1 MVPDCLPNLSTE
13 TLLSGLPVK
22 DFPDSLE
29 VLGLAVLVLEAVV
42 SVLPGIDTEKRGV
55 LANDRV
61 LVLFTYLDRNITG
74 LLILHQPRPTTALNA
89 RQSSIELILKLPKAT
104 VRLINRLTK
113 HARGGFTTTGTL
125 RSQIFP
131 EQGMVDVATTVEVDE
146 RLKGDLGC
154 DVALGLRFLQF
165 FDVGVVAGYV
175 DVVVALVVDFHD
187 LAGDGWFEGA
197 IVIYIPL
204 VDCRQIFRSRHVYC
218 FDLGRVTLVRTKLVP
233 ARPARGAEAPARK
246 AARAV
251 ELRKRV
257 ADIVNIT

>member
-1 MVPDCLPNLSTE
+1 M
-13 TLLSGLPVK
+13 
-22 DFPDSLE
+22 
-29 VLGLAVLVLEAVV
+29 
-42 SVLPGIDTEKRGV
+42 
-55 LANDRV
+55 
-61 LVLFTYLDRNITG
+61 
-74 LLILHQPRPTTALNA
+74 
-89 RQSSIELILKLPKAT
+89 
-104 VRLINRLTK
+104 
-113 HARGGFTTTGTL
+113 
-125 RSQIFP
+125 
-131 EQGMVDVATTVEVDE
+131 ATTVEVDE

-187 LAGDGWFEGA
+187 LARDGWFEGA

-218 FDLGRVTLVRTKLVP
+218 FDLGMELLQRNLFINLHARSGRVTLVRTKLVP